1 MVAIGFALLALV
13 VVAAVAIPWLTIVDA
28 EVLRDTELLTRAGE
42 QILSVVLWALIGVAI
57 GTAVHSQVAALV
69 GTLVWIFLVENLLV
83 GLLGLVDADGVAEYL
98 PFHALDAADGTGAD
112 NLLSYGGG
120 LAVTLG
126 WILLLGAFGI
136 CAHPSPRHQLTR
148 TLAMVAAPVAKDEEL
163 ELTIDSLAYGGN
175 GVARLN
181 GFVVFVRRGLP
192 GDTVRARVTK
202 VKRNHAEALATEVLA
217 PGPCASMLRVRTTR
231 LAAAAASR
239 TSPTRRSSR
248 RSTTRSRDALRR
260 LGGIA
265 DPPLE
270 QIVPAA

>member
-1 MVAIGFALLALV
+1 VTALVQSELLKIRTTRAWWAYLIVIVLLTGIGTAGSIGSAETADRSTLSFQLDLVSTAGVSVLMAIILGITIITTEFRHGTVTPTFLAEPRRERVILSKAIAAVVFAIGFALLSLV

-42 QILSVVLWALIGVAI
+42 QILSAVLWALIGVAI

-126 WILLLGAFGI
+126 WILLLGAFG
-136 CAHPSPRHQLTR
+136 TWR
-148 TLAMVAAPVAKDEEL
+148 T
-163 ELTIDSLAYGGN
+163 I
-175 GVARLN
+175 
-181 GFVVFVRRGLP
+181 RR
-192 GDTVRARVTK
+192 DI
-202 VKRNHAEALATEVLA
+202 
-217 PGPCASMLRVRTTR
+217 S
-231 LAAAAASR
+231 
-239 TSPTRRSSR
+239 
-248 RSTTRSRDALRR
+248 
-260 LGGIA
+260 
-265 DPPLE
+265 
-270 QIVPAA
+270 

>member
-1 MVAIGFALLALV
+1 MTALVRSELLKIRTTRSWWAYLAVIVLLTGIGTAGSIGSAEIADRSTLSFQLDLVSTAGLSVLMAIILGITIITTEFRHGTVTPTFLAEPRRERVILSKAIAAVVVAIGFALLALV
-13 VVAAVAIPWLTIVDA
+13 VVAVVAIPWLTIVDA

-126 WILLLGAFGI
+126 WILLLGAFG
-136 CAHPSPRHQLTR
+136 TWR
-148 TLAMVAAPVAKDEEL
+148 TL
-163 ELTIDSLAYGGN
+163 
-175 GVARLN
+175 
-181 GFVVFVRRGLP
+181 RR
-192 GDTVRARVTK
+192 DI
-202 VKRNHAEALATEVLA
+202 
-217 PGPCASMLRVRTTR
+217 S
-231 LAAAAASR
+231 
-239 TSPTRRSSR
+239 
-248 RSTTRSRDALRR
+248 
-260 LGGIA
+260 
-265 DPPLE
+265 
-270 QIVPAA
+270 